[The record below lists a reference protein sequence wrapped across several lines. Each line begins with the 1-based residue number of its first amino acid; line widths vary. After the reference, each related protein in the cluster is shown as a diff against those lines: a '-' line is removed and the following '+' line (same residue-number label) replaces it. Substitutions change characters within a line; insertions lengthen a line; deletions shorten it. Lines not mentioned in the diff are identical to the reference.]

1 MVAETHRAPF
11 DFVEAESE
19 LVSGFNVEY
28 GSWGFVLLFLA
39 EYGALLFVGQF
50 IVLMLCPLEGVL
62 GPLLGVGVAAS
73 VLCARAAYPRLKI
86 QHMMEACWA
95 GAVPVSLV
103 GFLFVVVGAGN

>member
-50 IVLMLCPLEGVL
+50 IVLMLCPMGGVL
-62 GPLLGVGVAAS
+62 EL
-73 VLCARAAYPRLKI
+73 R
-86 QHMMEACWA
+86 Q
-95 GAVPVSLV
+95 
-103 GFLFVVVGAGN
+103 